1 MKRERYFRDELWRM
15 FAIYAILPAVLFTF
29 FCGILFMAVL
39 LHGRERANRDY
50 LAYVTGRVKQ
60 TVESCEQGIET
71 LAELPQA
78 VSGPGYVLER
88 NRIFQIFYGISEQA
102 GYEPEL
108 YLVDQRG
115 RLLLSNKEKLPSYL
129 NKRQEVEWG
138 IYAAMDARPGQTAF
152 RLMNGWDSGA
162 STAVFGRWVGSED
175 GNGRYIILA
184 VPGSGLLRTL
194 ARSGEQVA
202 VTDRYGWAYFCNNG
216 LFLTD
221 SNQVRPAVK
230 EAGAYMR
237 LDQKTYFTSENNLG
251 KRPFSYLCYVRCAKC
266 AYIFGLCWYTGSS
279 GPAFDDCLGTV
290 PVQTGD
296 RAKDGRSV

>member
-15 FAIYAILPAVLFTF
+15 FAIYAILPAALFTF

-138 IYAAMDARPGQTAF
+138 IYAAI
-152 RLMNGWDSGA
+152 LSG
-162 STAVFGRWVGSED
+162 
-175 GNGRYIILA
+175 I
-184 VPGSGLLRTL
+184 
-194 ARSGEQVA
+194 
-202 VTDRYGWAYFCNNG
+202 
-216 LFLTD
+216 
-221 SNQVRPAVK
+221 
-230 EAGAYMR
+230 
-237 LDQKTYFTSENNLG
+237 
-251 KRPFSYLCYVRCAKC
+251 
-266 AYIFGLCWYTGSS
+266 
-279 GPAFDDCLGTV
+279 
-290 PVQTGD
+290 
-296 RAKDGRSV
+296 

>member
-1 MKRERYFRDELWRM
+1 M
-15 FAIYAILPAVLFTF
+15 
-29 FCGILFMAVL
+29 
-39 LHGRERANRDY
+39 NR
-50 LAYVTGRVKQ
+50 
-60 TVESCEQGIET
+60 GIET

-175 GNGRYIILA
+175 G
-184 VPGSGLLRTL
+184 
-194 ARSGEQVA
+194 
-202 VTDRYGWAYFCNNG
+202 TDVIS
-216 LFLTD
+216 FL
-221 SNQVRPAVK
+221 QFR
-230 EAGAYMR
+230 EAG
-237 LDQKTYFTSENNLG
+237 F
-251 KRPFSYLCYVRCAKC
+251 
-266 AYIFGLCWYTGSS
+266 
-279 GPAFDDCLGTV
+279 
-290 PVQTGD
+290 
-296 RAKDGRSV
+296 

>member
-1 MKRERYFRDELWRM
+1 MADVCHLCH
-15 FAIYAILPAVLFTF
+15 PSSSAVYI

-39 LHGRERANRDY
+39 LHGREWANRDY

-202 VTDRYGWAYFCNNG
+202 VTDRYGWAYFAIMACS
-216 LFLTD
+216 LQT
-221 SNQVRPAVK
+221 AI
-230 EAGAYMR
+230 
-237 LDQKTYFTSENNLG
+237 
-251 KRPFSYLCYVRCAKC
+251 RC
-266 AYIFGLCWYTGSS
+266 
-279 GPAFDDCLGTV
+279 
-290 PVQTGD
+290 
-296 RAKDGRSV
+296 GRQ